1 MTGYLLDTNACI
13 DFLVGRSDPLA
24 RRMGQ
29 AFGRL
34 HVSAIT
40 AGELRVGNR
49 RSTDPV
55 RDAKRVATFLAAI
68 GILSFDAEAAVAYAE
83 MAQAIGMRR
92 GIVDRLIA
100 AQALSTRMTLVTN
113 NEPDFTGIP
122 GLAIENW
129 TL

>member
-1 MTGYLLDTNACI
+1 MSDYLLDTNACI

-34 HVSAIT
+34 NVSAVT
-40 AGELRVGNR
+40 AAELRVGNR
-49 RSTDPV
+49 KSPDPV
-55 RDAKRVATFLAAI
+55 RDAKRVDTFLAAI
-68 GILSFDAEAAVAYAE
+68 GVVPFDADAASAYAE
-83 MAQAIGMRR
+83 MVRAIGMRR
-92 GIVDRLIA
+92 GSFDRLIA
-100 AQALSTRMTLVTN
+100 AQAIAARLTLVTN
-113 NEPDFTGIP
+113 NERDFAGIP